1 MLVAACLVVVVL
13 ALLGFSRLYRKV
25 DQSQAL
31 IVSKTRRVDVSFT
44 GQVVLPILHKAEV
57 MDISV
62 KTIEISRAGRDGLIC
77 RDNIRAD
84 IRILFFVKVNKT
96 VEDVIKV
103 AQSVGTER
111 ASHQDTLQEL
121 FHAKFSEALKTVGKQ
136 LDFTDLYTKREELRY
151 HVIEL
156 IGVDLNGYHL
166 EDAAIDYLEQTPLTQ
181 LDPANVLDAQGI
193 RKITELTAVEHV
205 RTNEAKR
212 SEQMEITRQD
222 VDAREAIL
230 ELERRQADAEIK
242 KKREIETSR
251 AREEAE
257 TARVVEEERLR
268 AQGAFLRTEEQL
280 GVQRE
285 NQAREIAVAAK
296 NRERVIAVENERI
309 EKDRLLEVIA
319 RERETQLTKISAEK
333 EVEAEKREI
342 AEVIRE
348 RVAVDRTVAEQEE
361 SIKKLRVVEEAERER
376 QTLVIA
382 AEAEAQEKL
391 VKDIKAAEAAEQA
404 ATHRAAEELTLA
416 EARLKT
422 ADLDARAKLRLAEGV
437 QAEAAAEGLAAVQVR
452 DKEAEVT
459 VKAGRAEAEATEA
472 RLRAEA
478 EGTQAKAL
486 AEAEGARAKG
496 LAEAEGARAAAEATE
511 ARLKAEAEGARAKG
525 LAEAESAKAKGLA
538 EAEGARAAAEA
549 TTARLKAEAEG
560 ARARGLAEAQGAQ
573 AAAQA
578 TEARLKAEAEG
589 VRVKALA
596 EAEGARAMGAAEA
609 EGAKAKALAEATA
622 IGEKLKAEAEG
633 LTEKA
638 AAMAALDEA
647 SRGHEEYRLRL
658 AAEKEIRLAGLETQR
673 QVAEAQ
679 ASVLATGL
687 EHADIDIVGGES
699 VFFDRLVSAVSLGK
713 GVDGFV
719 DNSRTAQALARPWLD
734 GSGSF
739 TEDLGRI
746 LGSVGTA
753 DVQHLTVSALLLKL
767 MRSGGAEAAGF
778 QQLLDRAGEL
788 GLADT
793 PLTALN
799 GNGARN

>member
-1 MLVAACLVVVVL
+1 MEALGVLAAVCLFVVVL
-13 ALLGFSRLYRKV
+13 AVLAFSRLYRKV

-62 KTIEISRAGRDGLIC
+62 KTIEISRSGRDGLIC

-96 VEDVIKV
+96 VPDVIKV
-103 AQSVGTER
+103 AQTVGTER

-136 LDFTDLYTKREELRY
+136 MDFTDLYTKREELRY
-151 HVIEL
+151 HIIEL
-156 IGVDLNGYHL
+156 IGIDLNGYHL

-193 RKITELTAVEHV
+193 RKITELTAIEHV
-205 RTNEAKR
+205 RTNEAQR
-212 SEQMEITRQD
+212 TEQKEITRQN
-222 VDAREAIL
+222 VDARETIL

-242 KKREIETSR
+242 QKREIETSR

-319 RERETQLTKISAEK
+319 RERETQLTRIAADK

-342 AEVIRE
+342 AEVVRE

-376 QTLVIA
+376 QALVIA

-416 EARLKT
+416 EARLKR

-437 QAEAAAEGLAAVQVR
+437 QAEAAAEGLAAAQVR

-459 VKAGRAEAEATEA
+459 AKAGRAEAEATQA

-511 ARLKAEAEGARAKG
+511 ARLKAEAEGTR
-525 LAEAESAKAKGLA
+525 
-538 EAEGARAAAEA
+538 
-549 TTARLKAEAEG
+549 
-560 ARARGLAEAQGAQ
+560 
-573 AAAQA
+573 
-578 TEARLKAEAEG
+578 
-589 VRVKALA
+589 
-596 EAEGARAMGAAEA
+596 
-609 EGAKAKALAEATA
+609 AKALAEATA
-622 IGEKLKAEAEG
+622 IGEKLKAEAAG

-658 AAEKEIRLAGLETQR
+658 QAEKEIRLAGLETQR

-679 ASVLATGL
+679 ATVLATGL

-719 DNSRTAQALARPWLD
+719 HNSQTAQALVKPWLD

-739 TEDLGRI
+739 TEDLSTI

-753 DVQHLTVSALLLKL
+753 DVRNLTVSALLMKQIK
-767 MRSGGAEAAGF
+767 GGGPEAG
-778 QQLLDRAGEL
+778 QLQKLLDRASEL

-793 PLTALN
+793 PVTALN
-799 GNGARN
+799 GSVSPN

>member
-1 MLVAACLVVVVL
+1 MAAMIVGTGVLVAVCLLLVLVV
-13 ALLGFSRLYRKV
+13 ARLFRKV
-25 DQSQAL
+25 EQGKAL
-31 IVSKTRRVDVSFT
+31 IVSKMRKVDVTFT
-44 GQVVLPILHKAEV
+44 GQVVLPVLHKAEV

-62 KTIEISRAGRDGLIC
+62 KTIEITRAGKEGLIC

-84 IRILFFVKVNKT
+84 IRISFFVKVNKT
-96 VEDVIKV
+96 IEDVIKV
-103 AQSVGTER
+103 AQAVGTAR
-111 ASHQDTLQEL
+111 ASDRDTLQEL

-151 HVIEL
+151 RIIEV

-205 RTNEAKR
+205 RTNEFQRHEEK
-212 SEQMEITRQD
+212 EITRQN

-242 KKREIETSR
+242 QRREIETVR

-268 AQGAFLRTEEQL
+268 AQGAFLKTEEQL

-285 NQAREIAVAAK
+285 NQTREVAVAAK
-296 NRERVIAVENERI
+296 NRERVIAIENERI
-309 EKDRLLEVIA
+309 EKDRQLEVIA
-319 RERETQLTKISAEK
+319 RERETRLTQIAAEK
-333 EVEAEKREI
+333 EVEAERREI

-361 SIKKLRVVEEAERER
+361 AIKRLRAVEEAERGR
-376 QTLVIA
+376 QAVIIA

-404 ATHRAAEELTLA
+404 AVHRAAEELTLA
-416 EARLKT
+416 EARLKS
-422 ADLDARAKLRLAEGV
+422 ADFDAQAKRRLAEGI
-437 QAEAAAEGLAAVQVR
+437 QAESAAEGLAVVQVR

-459 VKAGRAEAEATEA
+459 EKVGHAEAAATQA

-478 EGTQAKAL
+478 DGARAKAL
-486 AEAEGARAKG
+486 AEAEGISGKLR
-496 LAEAEGARAAAEATE
+496 AEAA
-511 ARLKAEAEGARAKG
+511 
-525 LAEAESAKAKGLA
+525 
-538 EAEGARAAAEA
+538 
-549 TTARLKAEAEG
+549 
-560 ARARGLAEAQGAQ
+560 
-573 AAAQA
+573 
-578 TEARLKAEAEG
+578 
-589 VRVKALA
+589 
-596 EAEGARAMGAAEA
+596 
-609 EGAKAKALAEATA
+609 
-622 IGEKLKAEAEG
+622 G

-638 AAMAALDEA
+638 AAMAALDDA

-658 AAEKEIRLAGLETQR
+658 EAEKDIRLAGLDVQR

-679 ASVLATGL
+679 ATVLATGL
-687 EHADIDIVGGES
+687 ENADISIVGGES
-699 VFFDRLVSAVSLGK
+699 VFFDRLVSSIALGK

-719 DNSRTAQALARPWLD
+719 QHSETAQALAKPWLD
-734 GSGSF
+734 GTSSF
-739 TEDLGRI
+739 TDDLSRV
-746 LGSVGTA
+746 LGSVSTA
-753 DVQHLTVSALLLKL
+753 DVQNLTVSALLMKFLKQ
-767 MRSGGAEAAGF
+767 GGGNAGQF
-778 QQLLDRAGEL
+778 QQLLDKAGEL

-793 PLTALN
+793 PLTELN
-799 GNGARN
+799 GSARA

>member
-1 MLVAACLVVVVL
+1 MNAITLGVGVLIAVVVL
-13 ALLGFSRLYRKV
+13 AALLVSRLFRKV
-25 DQSQAL
+25 EQGKAL
-31 IVSKTRRVDVSFT
+31 IVSKLRKVDVTFT
-44 GQVVLPILHKAEV
+44 GQVVLPVLHKAEV

-62 KTIEISRAGRDGLIC
+62 KAIEITRTGKDGLIC

-84 IRILFFVKVNKT
+84 IRITFFVKVNKT

-103 AQSVGTER
+103 AQAVGTAR
-111 ASHQDTLQEL
+111 ASDRDTLQEL

-136 LDFTDLYTKREELRY
+136 LDFTDLYTKRDELRY
-151 HVIEL
+151 RIIEV

-193 RKITELTAVEHV
+193 RKITELTALEHV
-205 RTNEAKR
+205 RTNEAQRTEEK
-212 SEQMEITRQD
+212 EITRQN

-242 KKREIETSR
+242 QKREIATVR

-268 AQGAFLRTEEQL
+268 AQGAFLATEEKL

-285 NQAREIAVAAK
+285 NQAREVAVAAK

-319 RERETQLTKISAEK
+319 RERETQLTRIAAEK

-342 AEVIRE
+342 AEVVRE

-361 SIKKLRVVEEAERER
+361 SIKKLRAVQEAERQR
-376 QTLVIA
+376 QAVIIA

-452 DKEAEVT
+452 DKEADVIE
-459 VKAGRAEAEATEA
+459 KAGRAEAEATQA
-472 RLRAEA
+472 RMR
-478 EGTQAKAL
+478 
-486 AEAEGARAKG
+486 
-496 LAEAEGARAAAEATE
+496 
-511 ARLKAEAEGARAKG
+511 
-525 LAEAESAKAKGLA
+525 
-538 EAEGARAAAEA
+538 
-549 TTARLKAEAEG
+549 AEAEG
-560 ARARGLAEAQGAQ
+560 ARARALAQ
-573 AAAQA
+573 A
-578 TEARLKAEAEG
+578 EG
-589 VRVKALA
+589 
-596 EAEGARAMGAAEA
+596 
-609 EGAKAKALAEATA
+609 
-622 IGEKLKAEAEG
+622 IGEKLKAEAAG

-638 AAMAALDEA
+638 AAMAALDDA
-647 SRGHEEYRLRL
+647 SRTHEEYRLRL
-658 AAEKEIRLAGLETQR
+658 EAEKDIRLAGLDVQR

-679 ASVLATGL
+679 ATVLATGL
-687 EHADIDIVGGES
+687 ENADIDIVGGDS
-699 VFFDRLVSAVSLGK
+699 VFLDRLVSSIALGK

-719 DNSRTAQALARPWLD
+719 QHSETARALAGPWLD
-734 GSGSF
+734 GTASF
-739 TEDLGRI
+739 TDDLGRV
-746 LGSVGTA
+746 LGSVSTA
-753 DVQHLTVSALLLKL
+753 DVQNLTISALLMKL
-767 MRSGGAEAAGF
+767 MGTGGADAGQL

-788 GLADT
+788 GLADR
-793 PLTALN
+793 PLTTLN
-799 GNGARN
+799 GKAVHA

>member
-1 MLVAACLVVVVL
+1 MNAMTVGIGVLVAVCLLAVLVVS
-13 ALLGFSRLYRKV
+13 LLFRKV
-25 DQSQAL
+25 EQGKAL
-31 IVSKTRRVDVSFT
+31 IVSKLRRVDVTFT
-44 GQVVLPILHKAEV
+44 GQVVLPVLHKAEV

-62 KTIEISRAGRDGLIC
+62 KAIEITRTGRDGLIC

-84 IRILFFVKVNKT
+84 IRISFFVKVNKT
-96 VEDVIKV
+96 VADVIKV
-103 AQSVGTER
+103 AQAVGTAR
-111 ASHQDTLQEL
+111 ASDQKTLQEL

-151 HVIEL
+151 RIIEV

-205 RTNEAKR
+205 RTNEAQRTEEK
-212 SEQMEITRQD
+212 EITRQN

-242 KKREIETSR
+242 QKREIDTVR

-268 AQGAFLRTEEQL
+268 AQGAFLQTEEQL

-319 RERETQLTKISAEK
+319 RERETRLTQIAAEK

-361 SIKKLRVVEEAERER
+361 SIKTLRAVEDAERQR
-376 QTLVIA
+376 KAVVIA
-382 AEAEAQEKL
+382 AEAEAQEQL
-391 VKDIKAAEAAEQA
+391 VKDIKAAEAAEQSA
-404 ATHRAAEELTLA
+404 VHHAAEQLSLA
-416 EARLKT
+416 EARLKS
-422 ADLDARAKLRLAEGV
+422 ADLDAKAKVRLAEGV
-437 QAEAAAEGLAAVQVR
+437 RAEAAAEGLAAVQVR
-452 DKEAEVT
+452 DKEAEV
-459 VKAGRAEAEATEA
+459 VEKAGRAEAEATQA
-472 RLRAEA
+472 RMRAEA
-478 EGTQAKAL
+478 EGSRAMAL
-486 AEAEGARAKG
+486 AEAEG
-496 LAEAEGARAAAEATE
+496 
-511 ARLKAEAEGARAKG
+511 
-525 LAEAESAKAKGLA
+525 
-538 EAEGARAAAEA
+538 
-549 TTARLKAEAEG
+549 
-560 ARARGLAEAQGAQ
+560 
-573 AAAQA
+573 
-578 TEARLKAEAEG
+578 
-589 VRVKALA
+589 
-596 EAEGARAMGAAEA
+596 
-609 EGAKAKALAEATA
+609 
-622 IGEKLKAEAEG
+622 IGEKLKAEAAG

-638 AAMAALDEA
+638 AAMAALDDA

-658 AAEKEIRLAGLETQR
+658 AAEKDIRLAGLEVQR

-679 ASVLATGL
+679 ATVLATGL
-687 EHADIDIVGGES
+687 ENADIDIVGGDS
-699 VFFDRLVSAVSLGK
+699 VFFDRLVGAIGLGK

-719 DNSRTAQALARPWLD
+719 RHSETAQALARPWLD
-734 GSGSF
+734 GSSDF
-739 TEDLGRI
+739 TDDLGRI
-746 LGSVGTA
+746 LGSVSTA
-753 DVQHLTVSALLLKL
+753 DVQNLTVSALLMKL
-767 MRSGGAEAAGF
+767 MQSGGAHSGQL

-793 PLTALN
+793 PLTAAN
-799 GNGARN
+799 GTARL

>member
-1 MLVAACLVVVVL
+1 MDAATVGIAVLVGVALLLLLIGLLVV
-13 ALLGFSRLYRKV
+13 SRLFRKV
-25 DQSQAL
+25 EQGKAL
-31 IVSKTRRVDVSFT
+31 IVSKTRRVDVTFT
-44 GQVVLPILHKAEV
+44 GSVVLPVLHKAEV

-62 KTIEISRAGRDGLIC
+62 KTIEITRAGKEGLIC

-84 IRILFFVKVNKT
+84 IRITFFVKVNKT
-96 VEDVIKV
+96 VDDVIKV
-103 AQSVGTER
+103 AQAVGTAR
-111 ASHQDTLQEL
+111 ASDRNTLQEL

-151 HVIEL
+151 RIIEV

-181 LDPANVLDAQGI
+181 LDPGNVLDAQGI

-205 RTNEAKR
+205 RTNEAQRGEEK
-212 SEQMEITRQD
+212 EITRQN

-242 KKREIETSR
+242 QRREIETVR

-268 AQGAFLRTEEQL
+268 AQSAFLRTEEQL

-285 NQAREIAVAAK
+285 NQAREVAVAAK
-296 NRERVIAVENERI
+296 NRERVIAVESERI

-319 RERETQLTKISAEK
+319 RERETQLTRIAAEK

-342 AEVIRE
+342 AEVVRE

-361 SIKKLRVVEEAERER
+361 SILRLRAVEEAERQR
-376 QTLVIA
+376 QAVVIA
-382 AEAEAQEKL
+382 AEAEAQERL

-404 ATHRAAEELTLA
+404 AAHRAAEELTLA

-437 QAEAAAEGLAAVQVR
+437 QAEAAAEGLAAAQVR
-452 DKEAEVT
+452 DKEAEVAEKT
-459 VKAGRAEAEATEA
+459 GRAEAGATEA

-478 EGTQAKAL
+478 EGARAKAL
-486 AEAEGARAKG
+486 AD
-496 LAEAEGARAAAEATE
+496 AEAISGKLRAEA
-511 ARLKAEAEGARAKG
+511 A
-525 LAEAESAKAKGLA
+525 
-538 EAEGARAAAEA
+538 
-549 TTARLKAEAEG
+549 
-560 ARARGLAEAQGAQ
+560 
-573 AAAQA
+573 
-578 TEARLKAEAEG
+578 
-589 VRVKALA
+589 
-596 EAEGARAMGAAEA
+596 
-609 EGAKAKALAEATA
+609 
-622 IGEKLKAEAEG
+622 G

-658 AAEKEIRLAGLETQR
+658 EAEKDVRLAGLEVQR

-679 ASVLATGL
+679 ATVLATGL
-687 EHADIDIVGGES
+687 ENADINIVGGES
-699 VFFDRLVSAVSLGK
+699 VFLDRLVSSIALGK

-719 DNSRTAQALARPWLD
+719 RSSETAQALAGPWLD
-734 GSGSF
+734 GSANF
-739 TEDLGRI
+739 TEDLSRV
-746 LGSVGTA
+746 LGSVSTS
-753 DVQHLTVSALLLKL
+753 DVQNLTVSALLMRL
-767 MRSGGAEAAGF
+767 MTEGGEHAGRLR
-778 QQLLDRAGEL
+778 QLIEQAGEP
-788 GLADT
+788 GLTDT
-793 PLTALN
+793 PPAAPN
-799 GNGARN
+799 GHARA